1 MKTLSH
7 FFDNRPISAALA
19 CVAWGYLVLCLFDL
33 LLTYECGGFPMPINI
48 FGGLMK

>member
-7 FFDNRPISAALA
+7 FFDDRPISRAIAILA
-19 CVAWGYLVLCLFDL
+19 WAYLCLCLIDL

-48 FGGLMK
+48 FGGLLT